1 MQPLLGGNVS
11 ANRMQNLKTRFRK
24 FCWGAAWLRRRQC
37 QCEPNAERWELN
49 LKSYAEAQPDFANA
63 KIQHAQPEIH
73 IFSAPDIAPRKFST
87 PPNGHST
94 LYLRTFRRIFR
105 TLKKWNR
112 DITFYLMPILK
123 TCEAA
128 TSYLT
133 QILLPTPFCYWSIKQ
148 PNEALLSYMDYG
160 LYPFRSYSCR

>member
-1 MQPLLGGNVS
+1 
-11 ANRMQNLKTRFRK
+11 MQNLKTRFRK

-37 QCEPNAERWELN
+37 PVQTERRAMRAESQKLCWGAAWLRECKDTTCTTRN
-49 LKSYAEAQPDFANA
+49 PY
-63 KIQHAQPEIH
+63 
-73 IFSAPDIAPRKFST
+73 FSAPDIAPRKFST